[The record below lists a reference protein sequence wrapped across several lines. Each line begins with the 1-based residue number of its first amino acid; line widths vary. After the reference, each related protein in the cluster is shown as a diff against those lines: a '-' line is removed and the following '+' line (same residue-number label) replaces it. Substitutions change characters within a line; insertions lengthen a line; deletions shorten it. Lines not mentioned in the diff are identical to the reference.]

1 MLIWICY
8 GPKGWDYVYFIMLLS
23 KKYVATAFL
32 PQHPCGKLDLPTTF
46 IFIFSLSSYT
56 EDPSPIL
63 LGSTLH
69 TYIAAKK
76 LGTQGITSRFPASE
90 EPLREFIKWFS
101 VPIELGGTLRE
112 SINYRRFSK
121 IIFLAKVTV
130 WFALK
135 VTVTWCTAFVNVH
148 MCDCISAVILLQE
161 SLQAQVL
168 VGAR

>member
-1 MLIWICY
+1 MLLWICY
-8 GPKGWDYVYFIMLLS
+8 GPQGWDYVYFIMLLS

-32 PQHPCGKLDLPTTF
+32 PQHPWGKLDLPTTF
-46 IFIFSLSSYT
+46 IFIFFLSSYT
-56 EDPSPIL
+56 DDPSPIL

-69 TYIAAKK
+69 MYIAAKK

-101 VPIELGGTLRE
+101 VPVELGGTLRE

-148 MCDCISAVILLQE
+148 VCDCISAVIYCRNHCKLKCL
-161 SLQAQVL
+161 
-168 VGAR
+168 